1 MATELAPRPCICLGS
16 VTSRRGAWWGVAFVA
31 TLAVGGA
38 MVTLPTA
45 TQSGRTIKAFYAA
58 HTGVILAQQVLG
70 VVTLA
75 FFLAFALA
83 LGARRRR
90 WLLVGTVLLAFSELV
105 TDIVPIVLALT
116 SPGPDGAH
124 AWTVIEDLA
133 DEALFISIAVFSVAA
148 TVAEVGWVRAAGLVV
163 AAISLLR
170 VVLTLFSVSALD
182 VLAPVGFLIL
192 ILILSVRSLM
202 GRSKPMP
209 TSTAYS

>member
-1 MATELAPRPCICLGS
+1 MQASA
-16 VTSRRGAWWGVAFVA
+16 TSRRGGWWGIAFVV
-31 TLAVGGA
+31 TLFVSGA

-45 TQSGRTIKAFYAA
+45 RQTGRAIAAFYAA
-58 HTGVILAQQVLG
+58 HTGVILVQQVLG

-90 WLLVGTVLLAFSELV
+90 WLLVGTVLVAISELV
-105 TDIVPIVLALT
+105 TNIVPVVLALT
-116 SPGPDGAH
+116 NPEPDGAH

-148 TVAEVGWVRAAGLVV
+148 TIDEIGWVRLAGLLV
-163 AAISLLR
+163 AAISLVR
-170 VVLTLFSVSALD
+170 VVLTAFGVAALD
-182 VLAPVGFLIL
+182 ALAPIAFLIL
-192 ILILSVRSLM
+192 ILILSVRVLM
-202 GRSKPMP
+202 GLSKPVP

>member
-1 MATELAPRPCICLGS
+1 MATELAPRPCICLGA

-58 HTGVILAQQVLG
+58 HTGVILVQQVLG

-75 FFLAFALA
+75 FFLAFAMA

-90 WLLVGTVLLAFSELV
+90 ALLVGTVMLAISELV
-105 TDIVPIVLALT
+105 TNVVPVILALT
-116 SPGPDGAH
+116 NPEPDGAH
-124 AWTVIEDLA
+124 AWTVIEDFA
-133 DEALFISIAVFSVAA
+133 DEALFVSIAVFSAAA
-148 TVAEVGWVRAAGLVV
+148 TVAEVGWVRAVGLVV

-170 VVLTLFSVSALD
+170 VVLTLVGVAALD
-182 VLAPVGFLIL
+182 ALAPIAFLVLIL
-192 ILILSVRSLM
+192 ILGVRVLM
-202 GRSKPMP
+202 GLSKPMP
-209 TSTAYS
+209 TTTPYS

>member
-1 MATELAPRPCICLGS
+1 MSEPKLMQSS
-16 VTSRRGAWWGVAFVA
+16 VTSRRGGWWGIAFVV
-31 TLAVGGA
+31 TLFVSGA

-45 TQSGRTIKAFYAA
+45 RQTGRAIDAFYAA
-58 HTGVILAQQVLG
+58 HTGVILVQQVLG

-75 FFLAFALA
+75 FFLAFAMA

-90 WLLVGTVLLAFSELV
+90 WLLVATVLLAISELV
-105 TDIVPIVLALT
+105 TNIVPVIMALT
-116 SPGPDGAH
+116 NPEPDGAH

-148 TVAEVGWVRAAGLVV
+148 TVAEVGWVRAVGLVV

-170 VVLTLFSVSALD
+170 VVLTAFGVAALD
-182 VLAPVGFLIL
+182 ALAPIAFLIL
-192 ILILSVRSLM
+192 ILILSVRVLM
-202 GRSKPMP
+202 GLSKPMP